1 MNIQE
6 EFPDNAVCLR
16 LQGQARH
23 LQVRLDTRPDHV
35 AFLQKLNEAGTLKF
49 AGPFLDDDGKPNGSL
64 VVIEAA
70 DKAAAKA
77 ISAADPFA
85 KAGLFETSRSRAWNW
100 MFNNPANA

>member
-1 MNIQE
+1 ML
-6 EFPDNAVCLR
+6 FAFVCKDKP
-16 LQGQARH
+16 GH
-23 LQVRLDTRPDHV
+23 LQVRLDARPDHV

-70 DKAAAKA
+70 DKAAAKS

-85 KAGLFETSRSRAWNW
+85 QAGLFESVEIRAWTW
-100 MFNNPANA
+100 TFNNPANA